1 MGLDPNGS
9 FQVFNGQIY
18 VISLDVIKDEKL
30 WVQTPSLNFKI
41 HEDRDHV
48 YSSIIA
54 SYHLGKRKGS
64 INTFGIN
71 KMKMKLA
78 FAAHLS

>member
-9 FQVFNGQIY
+9 FQLFNRQIY
-18 VISLDVIKDEKL
+18 IISLDVIKDEEL
-30 WVQTPSLNFKI
+30 WVQTPSLNFNI

-48 YSSIIA
+48 YLPIVA

-71 KMKMKLA
+71 TMKMKLA